1 MDFTLTDDQQMLRD
15 SVARYLEKEYD
26 FSKRVKLVADGG
38 ISPSNWRTFAD
49 LGWTGACLPESVG
62 GYGGAVEGMI
72 LMEQFGRHLV
82 VEPFIWS
89 VIVGGQLL
97 QALPD
102 ERARRLLERMIA
114 GECHIALASIERNS
128 RHDLAAIATTAVKID
143 GGWVLNG
150 VKAVVP
156 NGAAADILFVTAKV
170 QDVVALFIIER
181 NTKGLNIIP
190 FQTQDGHN
198 AAEIRFDNVT
208 LPSDAC
214 IANGE
219 DAINLIELASDHG
232 RAALCAEAIGS
243 ADYLITATT
252 AHLKQREQYGAPLA
266 KLQVLQHRLAEM
278 YVTTE
283 LARSM
288 AISATLSLEL
298 PSDERKR
305 AISAARVQVIQSLRY
320 VTQQAAQLH
329 GGMGISEELD
339 VAHHLKRAVTTAIL
353 LGDESFHLDRFMALE
368 MPAEMAA

>member
-15 SVARYLEKEYD
+15 NAARYLEKEYD
-26 FSKRVKLVADGG
+26 FAKRTKLVAAGG
-38 ISPSNWRTFAD
+38 VSLDNWRAFAE
-49 LGWTGACLPESVG
+49 LGWTGACLPESAG
-62 GYGGAVEGMI
+62 GYGGAVEGMV

-82 VEPFIWS
+82 VEPFVWT

-97 QALPD
+97 KGLPD
-102 ERARRLLERMIA
+102 GRGTELLEQMIA
-114 GECHIALASIERNS
+114 GDCHIGLASIERHS
-128 RHDLAAIATTAVKID
+128 RHDLAAIATTAAEKD

-156 NGAAADILFVTAKV
+156 NGALADLLFVTAKV
-170 QDVVALFIIER
+170 QDTLALFLVER
-181 NTKGLNIIP
+181 TALGLTITP

-198 AAEIRFDNVT
+198 AAEIRLENVT
-208 LPSDAC
+208 LGSDSC
-214 IANGE
+214 IAMGE
-219 DAINLIELASDHG
+219 QAIDLIELASDHG

-243 ADYLITATT
+243 ADYLIKATT

-288 AISATLSLEL
+288 AILATLSLDL
-298 PSDERKR
+298 PHIDRQR
-305 AISAARVQVIQSLRY
+305 AISAARVQVIQSLCY
-320 VTQQAAQLH
+320 VTQQAVQLH

-339 VAHHLKRAVTTAIL
+339 VAHHFKRAVTTALL
-353 LGDESFHLDRFMALE
+353 LGDESYHLDRFMVLE
-368 MPAEMAA
+368 PKAEMAA

>member
-26 FSKRVKLVADGG
+26 FSKRVKLVANGG
-38 ISPSNWRTFAD
+38 ISPANWRAFSE
-49 LGWTGACLPESVG
+49 LGWTGACLPESAG
-62 GYGGAVEGMI
+62 GYGGPVEGMI

-82 VEPFIWS
+82 VEPFVWT

-97 QALPD
+97 QALPG
-102 ERARRLLERMIA
+102 EKAATLLEQMIA
-114 GECHIALASIERNS
+114 GDCHIALASIERHS
-128 RHDLAAIATTAVKID
+128 RHDPAAIATSAIEKD
-143 GGWVLNG
+143 DSWVLDG

-156 NGAAADILFVTAKV
+156 NGAAADLLFVTAKV
-170 QDVVALFIIER
+170 QDAVALFLVDR
-181 NTKGLNIIP
+181 NAAGLNITP

-198 AAEIRFDNVT
+198 AAEIRLDNVT
-208 LPSDAC
+208 LPLDAC
-214 IANGE
+214 IAKGE
-219 DAINLIELASDHG
+219 AAINLIELASDHG

-243 ADYLITATT
+243 ADYLIATTT

-305 AISAARVQVIQSLRY
+305 AISAARVQVIQSLRF

-353 LGDESFHLDRFMALE
+353 LGDESFHLDRFMELE
-368 MPAEMAA
+368 MPADMAA